1 VFETVHGAPRQPSRA
16 NNRLRPLLDAGAR
29 AFARYGYSATTV
41 RAIAA
46 SASMTPGA
54 IYVHF
59 PSKQAL
65 LLAVY
70 EEGVRR
76 AVRAVDAA
84 VASAREPWARLEAAV
99 VAHLETILDGSD
111 YAKVITHVLPD
122 DVPDYAAELR
132 ALRDGYEA
140 RIADLVRALRLPK
153 RIDRRLFR
161 LMLLSAINW
170 VPVWYR
176 PDSGSVRTVGR
187 AFVAMLRDPCSAR
200 PA

>member
-1 VFETVHGAPRQPSRA
+1 
-16 NNRLRPLLDAGAR
+16 LLDAGAR
-29 AFARYGYSATTV
+29 AFARQGYAATTV
-41 RAIAA
+41 RTIAG

-76 AVRAVDAA
+76 ASRAVDAA
-84 VASAREPWARLEAAV
+84 VASVRDPWSRLEAAV

-111 YAKVITHVLPD
+111 YAKVITQVLPE
-122 DVPDYAAELR
+122 DVPDFADELR
-132 ALRDGYEA
+132 ALRDGYEE
-140 RIADLVRALRLPK
+140 RIADLVRDLRLPK
-153 RIDRRLFR
+153 RVDRRLFR
-161 LMLLSAINW
+161 LMLLGAVNW
-170 VPVWYR
+170 MPVWYR
-176 PDSGSVRTVGR
+176 PECGGVRAVGR
-187 AFVAMLRDPCSAR
+187 AFVAMLRDTCAGR